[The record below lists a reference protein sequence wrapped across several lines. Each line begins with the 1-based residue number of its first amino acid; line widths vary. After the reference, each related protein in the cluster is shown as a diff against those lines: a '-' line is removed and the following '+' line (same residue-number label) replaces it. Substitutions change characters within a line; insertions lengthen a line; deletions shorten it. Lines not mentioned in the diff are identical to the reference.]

1 MKTLKEP
8 NKKYVGVLLT
18 QRIESGLEYVESPY
32 IVKNDNL
39 FFNTLTAEAVLVE
52 DEKKD
57 RPELIRRWFYIPKGM
72 DPSTLAHLIRQ
83 KDLLIYSGP
92 GSNKKSLYT
101 IFTTTACNASC
112 SYCFEKG
119 YDIYTMDLET
129 ADKVSDYIIETR
141 DKRGPIQI
149 KWFGG
154 EPLVNNN
161 VINRISKNLIDS
173 KVDYTSG
180 IISNG
185 NLLDGC
191 SDEELKDIWKVRTI
205 QLTFDDIN
213 DEYSKIKGLDRDAYP
228 RLLKNIER
236 LEELGIRVNA
246 RIHYNELLGIE
257 PCLRIVEDLKVFKN
271 VSMYTRIVYGKET
284 IQNYSNILKIEEAIN
299 RYGKNRFSLPVYG
312 NPTHC
317 MADNSRM
324 ATITPTGEF
333 TPCEHYAYGEHMY
346 GSIYSRERKQD
357 VLNRWSVREKY
368 QSPDCKTCPLY
379 PSCRKL
385 VMCPAEGKC
394 SDGYQYYQIE
404 TIKRALRKKV
414 EEINGRDSNTNN

>member
-52 DEKKD
+52 DKKKD
-57 RPELIRRWFYIPKGM
+57 RSELIRRWFYIPKSM
-72 DPSTLAHLIRQ
+72 DPSVLAHLIRQ

-119 YDIYTMDLET
+119 YDVYTMSLDT
-129 ADKVSDYIIETR
+129 ADRVSKYIIETR
-141 DKRGPIQI
+141 DKRAPVQL

-154 EPLVNNN
+154 EPLVNKE

-173 KVDYTSG
+173 NVDFIGG

-185 NLLDGC
+185 NLLETC
-191 SDEELKDIWKVRTI
+191 SDEELKDIWKVKTI
-205 QLTFDDIN
+205 QLTFDDIGI
-213 DEYSKIKGLDRDAYP
+213 EYSKIKGLSSDAYA
-228 RLLKNIER
+228 RLLTNIER
-236 LEELGIRVNA
+236 LEKLGIRVNA

-257 PCLRIVEDLKVFKN
+257 PCLRVVEDLKDFKN
-271 VSMYTRIVYGKET
+271 VSMYARIVYGEET
-284 IQNYSNILKIEEAIN
+284 VQNYSNILEIENRIN
-299 RYGKNRFSLPVYG
+299 SYGKNRIAFPVYG

-324 ATITPTGEF
+324 ATITPEGKL
-333 TPCEHYAYGEHMY
+333 TPCEHYAYGEHIY
-346 GSIYSRERKQD
+346 GSIHSKTINND
-357 VLNRWSVREKY
+357 ILKKWSVREKY
-368 QSPDCKTCPLY
+368 VSPSCKECPLY
-379 PSCRKL
+379 PSCRKI

-394 SDGYQYYQIE
+394 SEGYQYYQIE

-414 EEINGRDSNTNN
+414 EEINGLARTRS